1 MNKIGFLGLIN
12 LIVII
17 LVIVGVVVSYNFFK
31 NNFVEKGDSE
41 EVKSG
46 EEVENNLEK
55 LEDGDLGGEDSGND
69 LEIE

>member
-55 LEDGDLGGEDSGND
+55 LEDGDLVGEDSGND